1 MPPLIKHESRKAD
14 GNLQIWVQFKGNFA
28 HRWDTVKRQRI
39 TWGIHRQIYQISIM
53 GEKKAKYPLWTRI
66 QVRLLS
72 FLNTTRKV
80 PFTLLFFIGHSPV
93 KVKRMAPRGRACPFL
108 LCFLSQ
114 GTGGCLV
121 HLQVPMIHGTPAGF
135 SQQKAPWDGED
146 GIASPRTASGGTS
159 VAPKALLTV
168 VPTSSWWL
176 MVSPRDTYPPL
187 SVQPGGLMQF
197 QQGSLCCC

>member
-1 MPPLIKHESRKAD
+1 MEIFRSECSSRAILLTGEILLRDKESLEGYTGKYTKY
-14 GNLQIWVQFKGNFA
+14 LS
-28 HRWDTVKRQRI
+28 
-39 TWGIHRQIYQISIM
+39 WGK
-53 GEKKAKYPLWTRI
+53 KKAKYPLWTRI

-187 SVQPGGLMQF
+187 SIQPGGLMQF
-197 QQGSLCCC
+197 QQGSPCCC